1 MKVGPCIILAALLAA
16 SAAHADGV
24 ADGNAGLEALNAG
37 DYDRAVGLFTRAID
51 HGGLAPDD
59 KEFAYA
65 NRGRAYLKKGDAS
78 AAIVDLDRA
87 RRLKPDDA
95 DAQNDLVAALSVKLP
110 AAGVPGAP
118 RISAVSAARP
128 SGAQA
133 PGSGILGA
141 LIGGALAG
149 IAQGIQDAGAQSQ
162 DPN

>member
-1 MKVGPCIILAALLAA
+1 MRLALCCVLGALLAA
-16 SAAHADGV
+16 TAVCADGV

-37 DYDRAVGLFTRAID
+37 DYDKAVGLFTRAID
-51 HGGLAPDD
+51 RGGLASDD

-95 DAQNDLVAALSVKLP
+95 DAQNDLVAALSAKLP
-110 AAGVPGAP
+110 AAQVPGAP
-118 RISAVSAARP
+118 RISAASAARP

-133 PGSGILGA
+133 PGSGVLGA

-149 IAQGIQDAGAQSQ
+149 IAQGIQDANAQSQ